1 LVYTHAHKLE
11 GISKR
16 KGIIKKEAL
25 KTLVVEDLEN
35 LERID
40 ERFQEIEAKVRSK
53 TQRKSKSKKKN
64 LTE

>member
-1 LVYTHAHKLE
+1 LVCTRAHKLE
-11 GISKR
+11 RISKR
-16 KGIIKKEAL
+16 KGIAKKEAL
-25 KTLVVEDLEN
+25 KTLVVEDLEI
-35 LERID
+35 LERVD

>member
-1 LVYTHAHKLE
+1 MVCTHAHKLE
-11 GISKR
+11 RTSKR
-16 KGIIKKEAL
+16 KGITKKEAL
-25 KTLVVEDLEN
+25 KTLIVEDLEI
-35 LERID
+35 LERVD